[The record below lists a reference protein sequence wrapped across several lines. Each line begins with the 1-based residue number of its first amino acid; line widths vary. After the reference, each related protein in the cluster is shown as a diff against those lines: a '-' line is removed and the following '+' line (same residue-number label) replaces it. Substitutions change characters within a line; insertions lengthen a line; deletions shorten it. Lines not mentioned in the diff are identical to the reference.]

1 MKKTAWRGRFNS
13 TPSSTP
19 PAPRRRG
26 RKGQAIVEFALLV
39 FLLMIILMGL
49 IDYARVFHAA
59 VTVADA
65 ARAGAQYG
73 ARSNTFSG
81 DFAGMTTA
89 AEEDAAN
96 LVDGIVVT
104 PVRYCKC
111 QDGTDADCLTDTC
124 PEGAPQIY
132 VEVRAAY
139 TFETLTQFPLLP
151 KSVGMNY
158 PNTIRVQ

>member
-1 MKKTAWRGRFNS
+1 MKKPVCCGTF
-13 TPSSTP
+13 SSTP
-19 PAPRRRG
+19 PNPRRRA
-26 RKGQAIVEFALLV
+26 RKGQAIVELALLI

-49 IDYARVFHAA
+49 IDFARVFHAA

-73 ARSNTFSG
+73 ARNNTFSG
-81 DFAGMTTA
+81 DFAGMSTA
-89 AEEDAAN
+89 AEEDAVN
-96 LVDGIVVT
+96 LADGIVAT
-104 PVRYCKC
+104 TERYCKC

-132 VEVRAAY
+132 VQVRAGY

-151 KSVGMNY
+151 KSVGMDY
-158 PNTIRVQ
+158 PITIRVQ

>member
-1 MKKTAWRGRFNS
+1 MKKNICRGTF
-13 TPSSTP
+13 SSTP
-19 PAPRRRG
+19 PNRRRRA
-26 RKGQAIVEFALLV
+26 RKGQAIVELALLI

-49 IDYARVFHAA
+49 IDFARVFHAA

-73 ARSNTFSG
+73 ARNNTFSG

-89 AEEDAAN
+89 AEEDAVN
-96 LVDGIVVT
+96 LVDGITVT
-104 PVRYCKC
+104 PIRYCKC
-111 QDGTDADCLTDTC
+111 KDSPDRIGCITETC
-124 PEGAPQIY
+124 PEGAPQLY
-132 VEVRAAY
+132 VEVRAGY

-158 PNTIRVQ
+158 PITIRVQ